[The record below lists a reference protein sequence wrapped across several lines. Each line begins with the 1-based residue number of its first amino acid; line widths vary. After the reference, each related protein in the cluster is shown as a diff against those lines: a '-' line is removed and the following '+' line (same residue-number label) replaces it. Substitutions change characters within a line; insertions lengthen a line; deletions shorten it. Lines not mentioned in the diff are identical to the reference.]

1 MKKIIKKN
9 RDILWLI
16 KPYWVYS
23 KAYFILSLLF
33 WMIVVPLSRILL
45 VIFPSQVM
53 SALDSDAS
61 WGQILWFVI
70 IFQCVLLLIP
80 LLEGAY
86 MHFVENIA
94 TTKVEL
100 QIKRNVYMQAL
111 KTDFK
116 YIDDP
121 DYYDKYQWAID
132 QHTAKSSEAF
142 SFVNRIL
149 SAVVVVVSLVSIIAE
164 NNFIIVLLCM
174 AGMVIRT
181 LVSIRYNRVDMKME
195 EEFVPVDRKLEY
207 TRRLFYLKDFTADLK
222 STSLKEYLFKNFD
235 AMRQKKMALQKK
247 YGKSFFIWSAISDV
261 VYRII
266 MIAIILLIAYNIYI
280 GNILGSATY
289 ITMML
294 AVEKLDNY
302 LFELFDL
309 IKSGDRLQL
318 YGVKIR
324 EFFEVD
330 SIIEASTVNDTAH
343 PGSGAFSVE
352 FHNVGFQYPNSGFR
366 IHNMNLHIKAGEK
379 IAIVG
384 RNGVGKSTL
393 VKLLMR
399 FYDVEEG
406 RISIDGKDIRTF
418 DVAEFRGRVGAAF
431 QNSNIY
437 AMTFEEN
444 MSLYGNVT
452 DETLQAVID
461 QTGLS
466 HVLEKNQATLTT
478 EITKEFDEA
487 GIELSGGEIQKMAIA
502 RLLTRDFGLLLFDEP
517 SSALDPIS
525 EYEMTKLI
533 MDSSNRTTTIIIAH
547 RLSTIRNVDR
557 IIVMDE
563 GTIKEVG
570 THDELMQVRGE
581 YYDMFTKQA
590 ENYNYN

>member
-1 MKKIIKKN
+1 MKKIVKKT
-9 RDILWLI
+9 RDIVWLI

-80 LLEGAY
+80 LLEDAY

-111 KTDFK
+111 KTDYK

-181 LVSIRYNRVDMKME
+181 VVSIRYNRVDMKME

-207 TRRLFYLKDFTADLK
+207 TRRLFFLKDFTADLK
-222 STSLKEYLFKNFD
+222 STNLKEYLFKNFD
-235 AMRQKKMALQKK
+235 AMRQKKIALQKK

-266 MIAIILLIAYNIYI
+266 MIAIILLITYNIYI

-399 FYDVEEG
+399 FYDVDEG

-418 DVAEFRGRVGAAF
+418 DVDEYRGRVGAAF

-461 QTGLS
+461 KTGLS

-570 THDELMQVRGE
+570 THDELMQARGE

-590 ENYNYN
+590 ENYY

>member
-1 MKKIIKKN
+1 MKKIVKKT
-9 RDILWLI
+9 RDIVWLI

-61 WGQILWFVI
+61 WGQILCFVI
-70 IFQCVLLLIP
+70 VFQCVLLLIP
-80 LLEGAY
+80 LLEDAY

-111 KTDFK
+111 KTDYK
-116 YIDDP
+116 YIEDP

-399 FYDVEEG
+399 FYDVDEG

-418 DVAEFRGRVGAAF
+418 DVEEYRGRVGAAF

>member
-1 MKKIIKKN
+1 MKKIVKKT
-9 RDILWLI
+9 RDIVWLI

-23 KAYFILSLLF
+23 TAYFILSLLF

-70 IFQCVLLLIP
+70 VFQCVLLLIP
-80 LLEGAY
+80 LLEDAY

-111 KTDFK
+111 KTDYK

-164 NNFIIVLLCM
+164 NNFFIVLLCM

-222 STSLKEYLFKNFD
+222 STNLKEYLFKNFD
-235 AMRQKKMALQKK
+235 AMRQKKMAVQKK
-247 YGKSFFIWSAISDV
+247 YGKSFFIWSAISDI
-261 VYRII
+261 VYRVI

-444 MSLYGNVT
+444 LSLYGNVT

-547 RLSTIRNVDR
+547 RLSTIRNADR

-570 THDELMQVRGE
+570 THDELMQARRE

-590 ENYNYN
+590 ENYT